1 MSERGRTC
9 SRYVLEWKYLATLL
23 MNSWRYNCT
32 WNAWVAFGIM
42 KGFVV
47 VDCCIFLEAI
57 SAHSTS
63 KGSEGPLEVRLI
75 AAEPSECALV
85 WRGGA
90 RRGLT
95 IICCGAGDGTEPVM
109 LPNHCS
115 GFGKPAA
122 VESGCTCWIEKLVK
136 ERLKLT
142 CPNLCFDTMSN
153 QKIDFCIN
161 CTLQKMSD

>member
-1 MSERGRTC
+1 M
-9 SRYVLEWKYLATLL
+9 
-23 MNSWRYNCT
+23 
-32 WNAWVAFGIM
+32 
-42 KGFVV
+42 

-63 KGSEGPLEVRLI
+63 KGSEGPLEVRLS

-95 IICCGAGDGTEPVM
+95 VTCCGDAGDGTEPVI

-122 VESGCTCWIEKLVK
+122 VESGCTCLMEKLVK
-136 ERLKLT
+136 ECLGSTLKFIL
-142 CPNLCFDTMSN
+142 
-153 QKIDFCIN
+153 
-161 CTLQKMSD
+161 